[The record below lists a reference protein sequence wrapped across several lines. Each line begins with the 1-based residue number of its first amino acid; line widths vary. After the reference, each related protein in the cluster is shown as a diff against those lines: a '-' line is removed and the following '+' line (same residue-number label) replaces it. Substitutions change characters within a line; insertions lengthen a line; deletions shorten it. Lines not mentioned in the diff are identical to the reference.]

1 MNYTSFILLF
11 AFLSVSRT
19 IKLSAMPAH
28 TLTTSTTSHLVNL
41 DMVNH
46 QEEVHNADNVNN
58 DIDSYIRNQI
68 PELQTS
74 TIINSKVDN
83 TNNGNNYAYQY
94 QLGNSKYTISVWDQ
108 PTDRVRQI
116 QGISKSTTSTNSL
129 GQAVETVSSTRLSTE
144 SFLEAAQDLFN

>member
-1 MNYTSFILLF
+1 MNSRSFIILL
-11 AFLSVSRT
+11 ALLSVSLG

-28 TLTTSTTSHLVNL
+28 TVTTSTTSHLVSL

-74 TIINSKVDN
+74 TIISSKVDN

-116 QGISKSTTSTNSL
+116 QGITKSTTSTNSL
-129 GQAVETVSSTRLSTE
+129 GQTVETVSNTRLST
-144 SFLEAAQDLFN
+144 